1 MKKSTIW
8 SIIVVAVLA
17 LGGAGV
23 FFYSS
28 QQKQSQEQ
36 TANSSYSSHMQAG
49 KEAVKA
55 KKYSQAADE
64 FDQAYQAKATAQAKN
79 YQAQAENLADSIKL
93 AKTTVKYA
101 SALNLAQKAQE
112 QNGGY
117 SVMTSQAKKLVKQL
131 KAVKDNYDSEIKPL
145 LNKAAKAMEDGDYD
159 SAVSTYSSILD
170 LPYINGAYYAKVR
183 SNVKDLLKEAKSK
196 LRALIGTD
204 HDIAVLV
211 PDPCICLRH
220 ETTSSPVS
228 PGVVRRIDPG
238 EEDLTIGSLL
248 EESSGLDVTIEC
260 AHHSRINIILLED
273 LCIVEKKL
281 RTYGIL
287 ETIDLSIDDCIINR
301 SVEVEVC
308 LRLIV
313 IGLVKEKACL
323 SKLNKT
329 YSIEHD
335 DIGKRLLIPCHRVHD
350 DSLLSIS
357 HCRNSLDVERHICC
371 CIALSIEELLV
382 ERCSELRLSCR
393 PDEKLSFRIDTI
405 CSCFIRRTACEYR
418 HERNKA
424 DQCKHQNSLHK
435 LNE

>member
-23 FFYSS
+23 YFYSS

-36 TANSSYSSHMQAG
+36 MANSSYSSHMQAG

-55 KKYSQAADE
+55 KRYSQAADE

-117 SVMTSQAKKLVKQL
+117 SVMTSQAKKLVKQF

-196 LRALIGTD
+196 QED
-204 HDIAVLV
+204 
-211 PDPCICLRH
+211 
-220 ETTSSPVS
+220 SSS
-228 PGVVRRIDPG
+228 
-238 EEDLTIGSLL
+238 
-248 EESSGLDVTIEC
+248 ESSSSSSSSDSSSSKASSSSSSSSSAASSSSSSSNRAEGSGTSNNDKVGGSTVTSRDVQQIRTQLDKLGEST
-260 AHHSRINIILLED
+260 AGWSPQDLINLFNYAYQQGH
-273 LCIVEKKL
+273 
-281 RTYGIL
+281 T
-287 ETIDLSIDDCIINR
+287 TIDSITKD
-301 SVEVEVC
+301 
-308 LRLIV
+308 
-313 IGLVKEKACL
+313 
-323 SKLNKT
+323 
-329 YSIEHD
+329 
-335 DIGKRLLIPCHRVHD
+335 
-350 DSLLSIS
+350 
-357 HCRNSLDVERHICC
+357 DVEGY
-371 CIALSIEELLV
+371 LKSG
-382 ERCSELRLSCR
+382 
-393 PDEKLSFRIDTI
+393 K
-405 CSCFIRRTACEYR
+405 
-418 HERNKA
+418 
-424 DQCKHQNSLHK
+424 
-435 LNE
+435 

>member
-1 MKKSTIW
+1 MKKSTIL

-23 FFYSS
+23 YFYSS

-79 YQAQAENLADSIKL
+79 YQAQAENLADSVKL

-145 LNKAAKAMEDGDYD
+145 LNKAAKAMEDSDYD
-159 SAVSTYSSILD
+159 SAVSAYSSILD

-196 LRALIGTD
+196 QED
-204 HDIAVLV
+204 SN
-211 PDPCICLRH
+211 
-220 ETTSSPVS
+220 SSS
-228 PGVVRRIDPG
+228 
-238 EEDLTIGSLL
+238 
-248 EESSGLDVTIEC
+248 ESSSSDSSSKSSSKESSSSSSSAASSSSSNQAEGSGTSNNDKVGGSTVTSRDVQQIRNQLDNLGEST
-260 AHHSRINIILLED
+260 AGWSPQDLINLFNYAYQQGH
-273 LCIVEKKL
+273 
-281 RTYGIL
+281 T
-287 ETIDLSIDDCIINR
+287 TIDSITKD
-301 SVEVEVC
+301 
-308 LRLIV
+308 
-313 IGLVKEKACL
+313 
-323 SKLNKT
+323 
-329 YSIEHD
+329 
-335 DIGKRLLIPCHRVHD
+335 
-350 DSLLSIS
+350 
-357 HCRNSLDVERHICC
+357 DVEGY
-371 CIALSIEELLV
+371 LKSG
-382 ERCSELRLSCR
+382 
-393 PDEKLSFRIDTI
+393 K
-405 CSCFIRRTACEYR
+405 
-418 HERNKA
+418 
-424 DQCKHQNSLHK
+424 
-435 LNE
+435 

>member
-23 FFYSS
+23 YFYSS

-36 TANSSYSSHMQAG
+36 MANSSYSSHMQAG

-196 LRALIGTD
+196 QEDSSSESSSSSRSSDSSSSKAS
-204 HDIAVLV
+204 
-211 PDPCICLRH
+211 
-220 ETTSSPVS
+220 SSPSSSSSAASSSRSSSNRAEGSGTSNNDKVGGSTVTSRDVQQIRTQLDKLGESTAGWS
-228 PGVVRRIDPG
+228 PQ
-238 EEDLTIGSLL
+238 DL
-248 EESSGLDVTIEC
+248 
-260 AHHSRINIILLED
+260 INLFNYAYQQGH
-273 LCIVEKKL
+273 
-281 RTYGIL
+281 T
-287 ETIDLSIDDCIINR
+287 TIDSITKD
-301 SVEVEVC
+301 
-308 LRLIV
+308 
-313 IGLVKEKACL
+313 
-323 SKLNKT
+323 
-329 YSIEHD
+329 
-335 DIGKRLLIPCHRVHD
+335 
-350 DSLLSIS
+350 
-357 HCRNSLDVERHICC
+357 DVEGY
-371 CIALSIEELLV
+371 LKSG
-382 ERCSELRLSCR
+382 
-393 PDEKLSFRIDTI
+393 K
-405 CSCFIRRTACEYR
+405 
-418 HERNKA
+418 
-424 DQCKHQNSLHK
+424 
-435 LNE
+435 

>member
-23 FFYSS
+23 YFYSS
-28 QQKQSQEQ
+28 QQKQEQ

-170 LPYINGAYYAKVR
+170 LPYINGAYYTKVR

-196 LRALIGTD
+196 QED
-204 HDIAVLV
+204 
-211 PDPCICLRH
+211 
-220 ETTSSPVS
+220 SSS
-228 PGVVRRIDPG
+228 
-238 EEDLTIGSLL
+238 S
-248 EESSGLDVTIEC
+248 ESSSSSSSSDSSSSKASSSSSSSSSAASSSSSSSNQAEGSGTSNNDKVGGSTVTSRDVQQIRTQLDKLGEST
-260 AHHSRINIILLED
+260 AGWSPQDLINLFNYAYQQGH
-273 LCIVEKKL
+273 
-281 RTYGIL
+281 T
-287 ETIDLSIDDCIINR
+287 TIDSITKD
-301 SVEVEVC
+301 
-308 LRLIV
+308 
-313 IGLVKEKACL
+313 
-323 SKLNKT
+323 
-329 YSIEHD
+329 
-335 DIGKRLLIPCHRVHD
+335 
-350 DSLLSIS
+350 
-357 HCRNSLDVERHICC
+357 DVEGY
-371 CIALSIEELLV
+371 LKSG
-382 ERCSELRLSCR
+382 
-393 PDEKLSFRIDTI
+393 K
-405 CSCFIRRTACEYR
+405 
-418 HERNKA
+418 
-424 DQCKHQNSLHK
+424 
-435 LNE
+435 

>member
-8 SIIVVAVLA
+8 SIVVVAVLA
-17 LGGAGV
+17 LGGAGAY
-23 FFYSS
+23 FYSS

-36 TANSSYSSHMQAG
+36 TASSSYSSHMQAG

-79 YQAQAENLADSIKL
+79 YQAQAENLADSVKL

-196 LRALIGTD
+196 QED
-204 HDIAVLV
+204 
-211 PDPCICLRH
+211 
-220 ETTSSPVS
+220 SSS
-228 PGVVRRIDPG
+228 SSSSSDSSSKSSSK
-238 EEDLTIGSLL
+238 ESSSSSSSAASSSASSSSNQA
-248 EESSGLDVTIEC
+248 EESGTSNNDKVGGSTVTSRDVQQIRTQLDNLGEST
-260 AHHSRINIILLED
+260 AGWSPQDLINLFNYAYQQGH
-273 LCIVEKKL
+273 
-281 RTYGIL
+281 T
-287 ETIDLSIDDCIINR
+287 TIDSITKD
-301 SVEVEVC
+301 
-308 LRLIV
+308 
-313 IGLVKEKACL
+313 
-323 SKLNKT
+323 
-329 YSIEHD
+329 
-335 DIGKRLLIPCHRVHD
+335 
-350 DSLLSIS
+350 
-357 HCRNSLDVERHICC
+357 DVEGY
-371 CIALSIEELLV
+371 LKSG
-382 ERCSELRLSCR
+382 
-393 PDEKLSFRIDTI
+393 K
-405 CSCFIRRTACEYR
+405 
-418 HERNKA
+418 
-424 DQCKHQNSLHK
+424 
-435 LNE
+435 

>member
-1 MKKSTIW
+1 MKKSTIL

-23 FFYSS
+23 YFYSS

-79 YQAQAENLADSIKL
+79 YQAQAENLADSVKL

-145 LNKAAKAMEDGDYD
+145 LNKAAKAMEDSDYD
-159 SAVSTYSSILD
+159 SAVSAYSSILD

-196 LRALIGTD
+196 QED
-204 HDIAVLV
+204 
-211 PDPCICLRH
+211 
-220 ETTSSPVS
+220 SSS
-228 PGVVRRIDPG
+228 
-238 EEDLTIGSLL
+238 SS
-248 EESSGLDVTIEC
+248 ESSSSDSSSKSSSKESSSSSSSAASSSSSNQAEGSGTSNNDKVGGSTVTSRDVQQIRNQLDNLGEST
-260 AHHSRINIILLED
+260 AGWSPQDLINLFNYAYQQGH
-273 LCIVEKKL
+273 
-281 RTYGIL
+281 T
-287 ETIDLSIDDCIINR
+287 TIDSITKD
-301 SVEVEVC
+301 
-308 LRLIV
+308 
-313 IGLVKEKACL
+313 
-323 SKLNKT
+323 
-329 YSIEHD
+329 
-335 DIGKRLLIPCHRVHD
+335 
-350 DSLLSIS
+350 
-357 HCRNSLDVERHICC
+357 DVEGY
-371 CIALSIEELLV
+371 LKSG
-382 ERCSELRLSCR
+382 
-393 PDEKLSFRIDTI
+393 K
-405 CSCFIRRTACEYR
+405 
-418 HERNKA
+418 
-424 DQCKHQNSLHK
+424 
-435 LNE
+435 

>member
-196 LRALIGTD
+196 QED
-204 HDIAVLV
+204 
-211 PDPCICLRH
+211 
-220 ETTSSPVS
+220 SSS
-228 PGVVRRIDPG
+228 
-238 EEDLTIGSLL
+238 S
-248 EESSGLDVTIEC
+248 ESSSSSSSSDSSSSKASSSSSSSSSAASSSSNQAEGSGTSNNDKVGGSTVTSRDVQQIRTQLDKLGEST
-260 AHHSRINIILLED
+260 AGWSPQDLINLFNYAYQQGH
-273 LCIVEKKL
+273 
-281 RTYGIL
+281 T
-287 ETIDLSIDDCIINR
+287 TIDSITKD
-301 SVEVEVC
+301 
-308 LRLIV
+308 
-313 IGLVKEKACL
+313 
-323 SKLNKT
+323 
-329 YSIEHD
+329 
-335 DIGKRLLIPCHRVHD
+335 
-350 DSLLSIS
+350 
-357 HCRNSLDVERHICC
+357 DVEGY
-371 CIALSIEELLV
+371 LKSG
-382 ERCSELRLSCR
+382 
-393 PDEKLSFRIDTI
+393 K
-405 CSCFIRRTACEYR
+405 
-418 HERNKA
+418 
-424 DQCKHQNSLHK
+424 
-435 LNE
+435 

>member
-8 SIIVVAVLA
+8 SIIVVAALA

-23 FFYSS
+23 YFYSS
-28 QQKQSQEQ
+28 QQKQEQ

-145 LNKAAKAMEDGDYD
+145 LNKAAKAMEGGDYG

-196 LRALIGTD
+196 QED
-204 HDIAVLV
+204 
-211 PDPCICLRH
+211 
-220 ETTSSPVS
+220 SSS
-228 PGVVRRIDPG
+228 
-238 EEDLTIGSLL
+238 S
-248 EESSGLDVTIEC
+248 ESSSSSSSSDSSSSKASSSSSSSSSAASSSSSSSNQAEGSGTSNNDKVGGSTVTSRDVQQIRTQLDKLGEST
-260 AHHSRINIILLED
+260 AGWSPQDLINLFNYAYQQGH
-273 LCIVEKKL
+273 
-281 RTYGIL
+281 T
-287 ETIDLSIDDCIINR
+287 TIDSITKD
-301 SVEVEVC
+301 
-308 LRLIV
+308 
-313 IGLVKEKACL
+313 
-323 SKLNKT
+323 
-329 YSIEHD
+329 
-335 DIGKRLLIPCHRVHD
+335 
-350 DSLLSIS
+350 
-357 HCRNSLDVERHICC
+357 DVEGY
-371 CIALSIEELLV
+371 LKSG
-382 ERCSELRLSCR
+382 
-393 PDEKLSFRIDTI
+393 K
-405 CSCFIRRTACEYR
+405 
-418 HERNKA
+418 
-424 DQCKHQNSLHK
+424 
-435 LNE
+435 

>member
-1 MKKSTIW
+1 MKKSTIL

-23 FFYSS
+23 YFYSS

-79 YQAQAENLADSIKL
+79 YQAQAENLADSVKL

-159 SAVSTYSSILD
+159 SAVSAYSSILD

-196 LRALIGTD
+196 QED
-204 HDIAVLV
+204 
-211 PDPCICLRH
+211 
-220 ETTSSPVS
+220 SSS
-228 PGVVRRIDPG
+228 
-238 EEDLTIGSLL
+238 SS
-248 EESSGLDVTIEC
+248 ESSSSDSSSKSSSKESSSSSSSAASSSSSNQAEGSGTSNNDKVGGSTVTSRDVQQIRNQLDNLGEST
-260 AHHSRINIILLED
+260 AGWSPQDLINLFNYAYQQGH
-273 LCIVEKKL
+273 
-281 RTYGIL
+281 T
-287 ETIDLSIDDCIINR
+287 TIDSITKD
-301 SVEVEVC
+301 
-308 LRLIV
+308 
-313 IGLVKEKACL
+313 
-323 SKLNKT
+323 
-329 YSIEHD
+329 
-335 DIGKRLLIPCHRVHD
+335 
-350 DSLLSIS
+350 
-357 HCRNSLDVERHICC
+357 DVEGY
-371 CIALSIEELLV
+371 LKSG
-382 ERCSELRLSCR
+382 
-393 PDEKLSFRIDTI
+393 K
-405 CSCFIRRTACEYR
+405 
-418 HERNKA
+418 
-424 DQCKHQNSLHK
+424 
-435 LNE
+435 

>member
-23 FFYSS
+23 YFYSS

-36 TANSSYSSHMQAG
+36 MANSSYSSHMQAG

-55 KKYSQAADE
+55 KRYSQAADE

-196 LRALIGTD
+196 QED
-204 HDIAVLV
+204 
-211 PDPCICLRH
+211 
-220 ETTSSPVS
+220 SSS
-228 PGVVRRIDPG
+228 
-238 EEDLTIGSLL
+238 
-248 EESSGLDVTIEC
+248 ESSSSSSSSDSSSSKASSSSSSSSSAASSSSSSSNRAEGSGTSNNDKVGGSTVTSRDVQQIRTQLDKLGEST
-260 AHHSRINIILLED
+260 AGWSPQDLINLFNYAYQQGH
-273 LCIVEKKL
+273 
-281 RTYGIL
+281 T
-287 ETIDLSIDDCIINR
+287 TIDSIT
-301 SVEVEVC
+301 
-308 LRLIV
+308 
-313 IGLVKEKACL
+313 KEMTSRA
-323 SKLNKT
+323 T
-329 YSIEHD
+329 
-335 DIGKRLLIPCHRVHD
+335 
-350 DSLLSIS
+350 
-357 HCRNSLDVERHICC
+357 
-371 CIALSIEELLV
+371 
-382 ERCSELRLSCR
+382 
-393 PDEKLSFRIDTI
+393 
-405 CSCFIRRTACEYR
+405 
-418 HERNKA
+418 
-424 DQCKHQNSLHK
+424 
-435 LNE
+435 

>member
-23 FFYSS
+23 YFYSS

-196 LRALIGTD
+196 QED
-204 HDIAVLV
+204 
-211 PDPCICLRH
+211 
-220 ETTSSPVS
+220 SSS
-228 PGVVRRIDPG
+228 
-238 EEDLTIGSLL
+238 
-248 EESSGLDVTIEC
+248 ESSSSSSSSDSSSSKASSSSSSSSSAASSSSSSSNQAEGSGTSNNDKVGGSTVTSRDVQQIRTQLDKLGEST
-260 AHHSRINIILLED
+260 AGWSPQDLINLFNYAYQQGH
-273 LCIVEKKL
+273 
-281 RTYGIL
+281 T
-287 ETIDLSIDDCIINR
+287 TIDSITKN
-301 SVEVEVC
+301 
-308 LRLIV
+308 
-313 IGLVKEKACL
+313 
-323 SKLNKT
+323 
-329 YSIEHD
+329 
-335 DIGKRLLIPCHRVHD
+335 
-350 DSLLSIS
+350 
-357 HCRNSLDVERHICC
+357 DVEGY
-371 CIALSIEELLV
+371 LKSG
-382 ERCSELRLSCR
+382 
-393 PDEKLSFRIDTI
+393 K
-405 CSCFIRRTACEYR
+405 
-418 HERNKA
+418 
-424 DQCKHQNSLHK
+424 
-435 LNE
+435 

>member
-1 MKKSTIW
+1 MKKSTIL

-23 FFYSS
+23 YFYSS

-79 YQAQAENLADSIKL
+79 YQAQAENLADSVKL

-145 LNKAAKAMEDGDYD
+145 LNKAAKAMEDSDYD
-159 SAVSTYSSILD
+159 SAVSAYSSILN

-196 LRALIGTD
+196 QED
-204 HDIAVLV
+204 
-211 PDPCICLRH
+211 
-220 ETTSSPVS
+220 SSS
-228 PGVVRRIDPG
+228 
-238 EEDLTIGSLL
+238 SS
-248 EESSGLDVTIEC
+248 ESSSSDSSSKSSSKESSSSSSSAASSSSSNQAEGSGTSNNDKVGGSTVTSRDVQQIRNQLDNLGEST
-260 AHHSRINIILLED
+260 AGWSPQDLINLFNYAYQQGH
-273 LCIVEKKL
+273 
-281 RTYGIL
+281 T
-287 ETIDLSIDDCIINR
+287 TIDSITKD
-301 SVEVEVC
+301 
-308 LRLIV
+308 
-313 IGLVKEKACL
+313 
-323 SKLNKT
+323 
-329 YSIEHD
+329 
-335 DIGKRLLIPCHRVHD
+335 
-350 DSLLSIS
+350 
-357 HCRNSLDVERHICC
+357 DVEGY
-371 CIALSIEELLV
+371 LKSG
-382 ERCSELRLSCR
+382 
-393 PDEKLSFRIDTI
+393 K
-405 CSCFIRRTACEYR
+405 
-418 HERNKA
+418 
-424 DQCKHQNSLHK
+424 
-435 LNE
+435 

>member
-1 MKKSTIW
+1 MKKSTIL

-23 FFYSS
+23 YFYSS

-79 YQAQAENLADSIKL
+79 YQAQAENLADSVKL

-159 SAVSTYSSILD
+159 SAVSAYSNILD

-196 LRALIGTD
+196 QED
-204 HDIAVLV
+204 
-211 PDPCICLRH
+211 
-220 ETTSSPVS
+220 SSS
-228 PGVVRRIDPG
+228 
-238 EEDLTIGSLL
+238 SS
-248 EESSGLDVTIEC
+248 ESSSSDSSSKSSSKESSSSSSSAASSSSSNQAEGSGTSNNDKVGGSTVTSRDVQQIRNQLDNLGEST
-260 AHHSRINIILLED
+260 AGWSPQDLINLFNYAYQQGH
-273 LCIVEKKL
+273 
-281 RTYGIL
+281 T
-287 ETIDLSIDDCIINR
+287 TIDSITKD
-301 SVEVEVC
+301 
-308 LRLIV
+308 
-313 IGLVKEKACL
+313 
-323 SKLNKT
+323 
-329 YSIEHD
+329 
-335 DIGKRLLIPCHRVHD
+335 
-350 DSLLSIS
+350 
-357 HCRNSLDVERHICC
+357 DVEGY
-371 CIALSIEELLV
+371 LKSG
-382 ERCSELRLSCR
+382 
-393 PDEKLSFRIDTI
+393 K
-405 CSCFIRRTACEYR
+405 
-418 HERNKA
+418 
-424 DQCKHQNSLHK
+424 
-435 LNE
+435 

>member
-28 QQKQSQEQ
+28 QQKQSQKQ
-36 TANSSYSSHMQAG
+36 MANSSYSSHMQAG

-196 LRALIGTD
+196 QED
-204 HDIAVLV
+204 
-211 PDPCICLRH
+211 
-220 ETTSSPVS
+220 SSS
-228 PGVVRRIDPG
+228 
-238 EEDLTIGSLL
+238 S
-248 EESSGLDVTIEC
+248 ESSSSSSSSDSSSSKASSSSSSSSSAASSSSNQAEGSGASNNDKVGGSTVTSRDVQQIRTQLDKLGEST
-260 AHHSRINIILLED
+260 AGWSPQDLINLFNYAYQQGH
-273 LCIVEKKL
+273 
-281 RTYGIL
+281 T
-287 ETIDLSIDDCIINR
+287 TIDSITKD
-301 SVEVEVC
+301 
-308 LRLIV
+308 
-313 IGLVKEKACL
+313 
-323 SKLNKT
+323 
-329 YSIEHD
+329 
-335 DIGKRLLIPCHRVHD
+335 
-350 DSLLSIS
+350 
-357 HCRNSLDVERHICC
+357 DVEGY
-371 CIALSIEELLV
+371 LKSG
-382 ERCSELRLSCR
+382 
-393 PDEKLSFRIDTI
+393 K
-405 CSCFIRRTACEYR
+405 
-418 HERNKA
+418 
-424 DQCKHQNSLHK
+424 
-435 LNE
+435 

>member
-1 MKKSTIW
+1 MKKSTIL

-23 FFYSS
+23 YFYSS

-64 FDQAYQAKATAQAKN
+64 FDQAYQAKATTQAKN
-79 YQAQAENLADSIKL
+79 YQAQAENLADSVKL

-145 LNKAAKAMEDGDYD
+145 LNKAAKAMEDSDYD

-196 LRALIGTD
+196 QED
-204 HDIAVLV
+204 
-211 PDPCICLRH
+211 
-220 ETTSSPVS
+220 SSS
-228 PGVVRRIDPG
+228 
-238 EEDLTIGSLL
+238 SS
-248 EESSGLDVTIEC
+248 ESSASSDSSSKSSSKESSSSSSSAASSSSSNQAEGSGTSNNDKVGGSTVTSRDIQQIRNQLDNLGEST
-260 AHHSRINIILLED
+260 AGWSPQDLINLFNYAYQQGH
-273 LCIVEKKL
+273 
-281 RTYGIL
+281 T
-287 ETIDLSIDDCIINR
+287 TIDSITKD
-301 SVEVEVC
+301 
-308 LRLIV
+308 
-313 IGLVKEKACL
+313 
-323 SKLNKT
+323 
-329 YSIEHD
+329 
-335 DIGKRLLIPCHRVHD
+335 
-350 DSLLSIS
+350 
-357 HCRNSLDVERHICC
+357 DVEGY
-371 CIALSIEELLV
+371 LKSG
-382 ERCSELRLSCR
+382 
-393 PDEKLSFRIDTI
+393 K
-405 CSCFIRRTACEYR
+405 
-418 HERNKA
+418 
-424 DQCKHQNSLHK
+424 
-435 LNE
+435 

>member
-23 FFYSS
+23 YFYSS

-55 KKYSQAADE
+55 KKYNQAADE

-196 LRALIGTD
+196 QED
-204 HDIAVLV
+204 
-211 PDPCICLRH
+211 
-220 ETTSSPVS
+220 SSS
-228 PGVVRRIDPG
+228 
-238 EEDLTIGSLL
+238 S
-248 EESSGLDVTIEC
+248 ESSSSSSSSDSSSSKASSSSSSSSSAASSSSNQAEGSGTSNNDKVGGSTVTSRDVQQIRTQLNKLGEST
-260 AHHSRINIILLED
+260 AGWSPQDLINLFNYAYQQGH
-273 LCIVEKKL
+273 
-281 RTYGIL
+281 T
-287 ETIDLSIDDCIINR
+287 TIDSITKDDVAGYLK
-301 SVEVEVC
+301 S
-308 LRLIV
+308 
-313 IGLVKEKACL
+313 
-323 SKLNKT
+323 
-329 YSIEHD
+329 
-335 DIGKRLLIPCHRVHD
+335 GK
-350 DSLLSIS
+350 
-357 HCRNSLDVERHICC
+357 
-371 CIALSIEELLV
+371 
-382 ERCSELRLSCR
+382 
-393 PDEKLSFRIDTI
+393 
-405 CSCFIRRTACEYR
+405 
-418 HERNKA
+418 
-424 DQCKHQNSLHK
+424 
-435 LNE
+435 

>member
-23 FFYSS
+23 YFYSS

-36 TANSSYSSHMQAG
+36 MANSSYSSHMQAG

-55 KKYSQAADE
+55 KRYSQAADE

-79 YQAQAENLADSIKL
+79 YQTQAENLADSIKL

-196 LRALIGTD
+196 QED
-204 HDIAVLV
+204 
-211 PDPCICLRH
+211 
-220 ETTSSPVS
+220 SSS
-228 PGVVRRIDPG
+228 
-238 EEDLTIGSLL
+238 
-248 EESSGLDVTIEC
+248 ESSSSSSSSDSSSSKASSSSSSSSSAASSSSSSSNRAEGSGTSNNDKVGGSTVTSRDVQQIRTQLDKLGEST
-260 AHHSRINIILLED
+260 AGWSPQDLINLFNYAYQQGH
-273 LCIVEKKL
+273 
-281 RTYGIL
+281 T
-287 ETIDLSIDDCIINR
+287 TIDSITKD
-301 SVEVEVC
+301 
-308 LRLIV
+308 
-313 IGLVKEKACL
+313 
-323 SKLNKT
+323 
-329 YSIEHD
+329 
-335 DIGKRLLIPCHRVHD
+335 
-350 DSLLSIS
+350 
-357 HCRNSLDVERHICC
+357 DVEGY
-371 CIALSIEELLV
+371 LKSG
-382 ERCSELRLSCR
+382 
-393 PDEKLSFRIDTI
+393 K
-405 CSCFIRRTACEYR
+405 
-418 HERNKA
+418 
-424 DQCKHQNSLHK
+424 
-435 LNE
+435 

>member
-23 FFYSS
+23 YFYSS

-36 TANSSYSSHMQAG
+36 IANSSYSSHMQAG

-55 KKYSQAADE
+55 KRYSQAADE

-196 LRALIGTD
+196 QED
-204 HDIAVLV
+204 
-211 PDPCICLRH
+211 
-220 ETTSSPVS
+220 SSS
-228 PGVVRRIDPG
+228 
-238 EEDLTIGSLL
+238 
-248 EESSGLDVTIEC
+248 ESSSSSSSSDSSSSKASSSSSSSSSAASSSSSSSNRAEGSGTSNNDKVGGSTVTSRDVQQIRTQLENLGEST
-260 AHHSRINIILLED
+260 AGWSPQDLINLFNYAYQQGH
-273 LCIVEKKL
+273 
-281 RTYGIL
+281 T
-287 ETIDLSIDDCIINR
+287 TIDSITKD
-301 SVEVEVC
+301 
-308 LRLIV
+308 
-313 IGLVKEKACL
+313 
-323 SKLNKT
+323 
-329 YSIEHD
+329 
-335 DIGKRLLIPCHRVHD
+335 
-350 DSLLSIS
+350 
-357 HCRNSLDVERHICC
+357 DVEGY
-371 CIALSIEELLV
+371 LKSG
-382 ERCSELRLSCR
+382 
-393 PDEKLSFRIDTI
+393 K
-405 CSCFIRRTACEYR
+405 
-418 HERNKA
+418 
-424 DQCKHQNSLHK
+424 
-435 LNE
+435 

>member
-8 SIIVVAVLA
+8 SIIVVAALA

-23 FFYSS
+23 YFYSS
-28 QQKQSQEQ
+28 QQKQEQ

-170 LPYINGAYYAKVR
+170 LPYINGTYYAKVR

-196 LRALIGTD
+196 QED
-204 HDIAVLV
+204 
-211 PDPCICLRH
+211 
-220 ETTSSPVS
+220 SSS
-228 PGVVRRIDPG
+228 
-238 EEDLTIGSLL
+238 S
-248 EESSGLDVTIEC
+248 ESSSSSSSSDSSSSKASSSSSSSSSAASSSSSSSNQAEGSGTSNNDKVGGSTVTSRDVQQIRTQLDKLGEST
-260 AHHSRINIILLED
+260 AGWSPQDLINLFNYAYQQGH
-273 LCIVEKKL
+273 
-281 RTYGIL
+281 T
-287 ETIDLSIDDCIINR
+287 TIDSITKD
-301 SVEVEVC
+301 
-308 LRLIV
+308 
-313 IGLVKEKACL
+313 
-323 SKLNKT
+323 
-329 YSIEHD
+329 
-335 DIGKRLLIPCHRVHD
+335 
-350 DSLLSIS
+350 
-357 HCRNSLDVERHICC
+357 DVEGY
-371 CIALSIEELLV
+371 LKSG
-382 ERCSELRLSCR
+382 
-393 PDEKLSFRIDTI
+393 K
-405 CSCFIRRTACEYR
+405 
-418 HERNKA
+418 
-424 DQCKHQNSLHK
+424 
-435 LNE
+435 